1 MGGIVDHSSNMPDP
15 VALSSAKAEYNEG
28 CVAFMAA
35 SHLRMLLC
43 ELEGIKEANMAPTT
57 MFFDSKSAIAMGSSY
72 RDTKHTRHIM
82 RRYHYVRNE
91 IAANRFNMKWIGTE
105 FMIGDIGTLQTPG
118 PRHTFLVELIHIK
131 VKDQRSL
138 IQEG

>member
-1 MGGIVDHSSNMPDP
+1 
-15 VALSSAKAEYNEG
+15 
-28 CVAFMAA
+28 MAA

-43 ELEGIKEANMAPTT
+43 ELEGIDEGDMAPTT
-57 MFFDSKSAIAMGSSY
+57 MYFDSKSAMAMGNSY

-82 RRYHYVRNE
+82 RRYHFVRNE
-91 IAANRFNMKWIGTE
+91 IAARRFEMKWIRTE
-105 FMIGDIGTLQTPG
+105 FMISDIGTKQTPG
-118 PRHTFLVELIHIK
+118 PRHTFLTELIHIR

>member
-1 MGGIVDHSSNMPDP
+1 
-15 VALSSAKAEYNEG
+15 
-28 CVAFMAA
+28 MAA

-43 ELEGIKEANMAPTT
+43 ELEGIDESSMEPTT
-57 MFFDSKSAIAMGSSY
+57 MFFDSKSAIAMGNSY

-82 RRYHYVRNE
+82 RRYHHVRNE
-91 IAANRFNMKWIGTE
+91 IVAKRFTMQWISTE
-105 FMIGDIGTLQTPG
+105 FMISDIGTKQTPG